1 MMSKLYLMC
10 GIPGSGKS
18 TFAKSIQKAGDI
30 YISRDDIR
38 FKLLQDNDN
47 YFSKEDEVFK
57 TFYTSINVSINQYN
71 RIFADATHLDFS
83 SRAKILRKIE
93 NKKDLLEI
101 NAIYMLTSL
110 EECIRRN
117 NKRKGRSKVPEDVI
131 KNMFEKLTIPNS
143 NEPFDNVYIVHMSG
157 NVDKISYKRDISRE
171 EI

>member
-1 MMSKLYLMC
+1 MWST
-10 GIPGSGKS
+10 SDHGKS

-57 TFYTSINVSINQYN
+57 TFYTSINSSVEQYM
-71 RIFADATHLDFS
+71 RVFADATHLDFT
-83 SRAKILRKIE
+83 SRAKLISHID
-93 NKKDLLEI
+93 KDKFSELNI
-101 NAIYMLTSL
+101 IYLNTPL
-110 EECIRRN
+110 EECLRRN
-117 NKRKGRSKVPEDVI
+117 DKRKGRAKVPADVI

-157 NVDKISYKRDISRE
+157 DVDKISYQRNILRE
-171 EI
+171 EM

>member
-1 MMSKLYLMC
+1 MWST
-10 GIPGSGKS
+10 SDHGKS

-47 YFSKEDEVFK
+47 YFSKEDKVFK

-117 NKRKGRSKVPEDVI
+117 NKRKGRFKVPEDVI
-131 KNMFEKLTIPNS
+131 KSMNDKLTIPDR
-143 NEPFDNVYIVHMSG
+143 NEIFDNVYIVHMSG
-157 NVDKISYKRDISRE
+157 DVDKISYQRNILRE
-171 EI
+171 EM